1 MPIARIVERHKVGVD
16 DRPVGHP
23 PEEPPPQ
30 EHLARAIDCSGET
43 RGGMVPGVG
52 RQAEHRQEGLHER
65 GRVGL
70 RMPVTI
76 PAAVGPLP
84 TEEPLDEGIRPPVCE
99 LQVRQESEGVPLLRG
114 ASAGPAPHHRHPFVA
129 IRLGLRARHE
139 LAEVVRLEP
148 AFENPVPDRME
159 GLVPSGIAEI
169 REGGEDPVDALPL
182 VVHLAGRPR
191 SPEFVSSGEES
202 PNARGGADLFLEF
215 ADRLRVSVFAED
227 VDASLPADG
236 GFRRPQ
242 EAFDHGPRIGGP
254 RRAARF
260 LPPSSSGR
268 RHTEGLDAETKN
280 AFSWTGGGAKPTR
293 EALGC
298 GIGLARQGRRTMVNM
313 LTVRTFA
320 FLRNDSLY
328 GHVNIYAKA
337 PGSSR
342 GEFRFGKAVWG

>member
-1 MPIARIVERHKVGVD
+1 MSTCPAPIHVVGVRLKRS
-16 DRPVGHP
+16 RPDLVVAP
-23 PEEPPPQ
+23 
-30 EHLARAIDCSGET
+30 
-43 RGGMVPGVG
+43 
-52 RQAEHRQEGLHER
+52 
-65 GRVGL
+65 L
-70 RMPVTI
+70 RLPS
-76 PAAVGPLP
+76 AVGPLP
-84 TEEPLDEGIRPPVCE
+84 TEEPLAQGLRPPVRE
-99 LQVRQESEGVPLLRG
+99 SQVRQKPEGVPLLGR

-129 IRLGLRARHE
+129 IHLGLRARHE

-169 REGGEDPVDALPL
+169 REGADDPVDAFPL
-182 VVHLAGRPR
+182 VVHLAGRPP
-191 SPEFVSSGEES
+191 SPDFVSSGEEG

-260 LPPSSSGR
+260 LPLSSSGR

-293 EALGC
+293 EALGG

-337 PGSSR
+337 AGSSW